1 MNQLVS
7 ILLSGAAALALSVPT
22 FAADP
27 NQSRDESVPRN
38 QAPVNATPPGSVQ
51 DSVIVDDTQA
61 GAAVS
66 AREQE
71 YLASLKKC
79 ESLNGQ
85 QRQQCVDAA
94 RKKAGN
100 M

>member
-1 MNQLVS
+1 MNKIPS
-7 ILLSGAAALALSVPT
+7 MLLAGAAALAFSVAAVAAERARSPDPVQKESPEQT
-22 FAADP
+22 QPRADP
-27 NQSRDESVPRN
+27 NGAV
-38 QAPVNATPPGSVQ
+38 
-51 DSVIVDDTQA
+51 VDDAQA

-66 AREQE
+66 AKEQE

-85 QRQQCVDAA
+85 QREQCVEAA
-94 RKKAGN
+94 RRKSGE